1 MTLVIDIIVYRESSN
16 MEITDSFQVS
26 FGIQDDNP
34 SDIKHKFGYLHTTI
48 LMMYLVSRTNFNII

>member
-1 MTLVIDIIVYRESSN
+1 